1 MTTDATIGHN
11 TLFQR
16 DPGTGSYATL
26 AEVTSITPPN
36 LTRDTIDATHMLS
49 TSRYREFISGLRDG
63 GEATIELNFIPGGAA
78 MTSLL
83 ADFISNAVVPYKI
96 LFPNSTA
103 WTFDAF
109 VTSIGPEAPLDD
121 KMSASITF
129 KITGVPVLA

>member
-1 MTTDATIGHN
+1 MTTEAAIGHN

-16 DPGTGSYATL
+16 DPGTGTYATL

-36 LTRDTIDATHMLS
+36 LARDTIDATHMLS

-63 GEATIELNFIPGGAA
+63 GEANIELNFVPGGSA
-78 MTSLL
+78 MTALL
-83 ADFISNAVVPYKI
+83 VDWASNAAVPYKI
-96 LFPNSTA
+96 VFPNSAA

-109 VTSIGPEAPLDD
+109 VTAIGPEAPLDD
-121 KMSASITF
+121 KMTAAITF